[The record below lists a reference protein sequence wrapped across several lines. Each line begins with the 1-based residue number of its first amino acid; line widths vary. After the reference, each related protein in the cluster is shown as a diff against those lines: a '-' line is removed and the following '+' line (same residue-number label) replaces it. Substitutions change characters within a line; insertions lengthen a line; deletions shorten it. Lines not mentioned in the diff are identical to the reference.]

1 MGFGHVLTKLMG
13 AVLKIVFCLM
23 GMLAG
28 ASMAGEIRVMSS
40 GGFRAAY
47 LALAPEFER
56 ATGHK
61 LVSIWGGSMGSA
73 PTTIPN
79 RLKVGEAADVVI
91 LAAPSLDELIREGKV
106 VAGSR
111 TDLIRS
117 VIGVAVRAGDPC
129 PDISSTAAV
138 MRALERAKSIAYSSS
153 ASGVYLADLF
163 RRLGISE
170 RIHAKTIVS
179 DGPVGILVA
188 RGEAEIGFQQV
199 SELLPV
205 PGIDYLGPLPSAIQE
220 VTIFSAGLTVNA
232 REAEGGSALIK
243 FLTSPAAAPI
253 VRKNGMDP
261 VHGP

>member
-1 MGFGHVLTKLMG
+1 
-13 AVLKIVFCLM
+13 
-23 GMLAG
+23 
-28 ASMAGEIRVMSS
+28 MAAEIRVMSS

-79 RLKVGEAADVVI
+79 RLKAGEAADVVI
-91 LAAPSLDELIREGKV
+91 LAASSLDELIRDGKV
-106 VAGSR
+106 AAASR

-117 VIGVAVRAGDPC
+117 VIGVAVRAGAPR
-129 PDISSTAAV
+129 PDIGSTAAV
-138 MRALERAKSIAYSSS
+138 LRAVDEAKSIAYSSS

-163 RRLGISE
+163 RRLGMGD
-170 RIHAKTIVS
+170 RIKAKTIVS
-179 DGPVGILVA
+179 DGPVGVLVA

-205 PGIDYLGPLPSAIQE
+205 AGIDYVGPLPDEIQE
-220 VTIFSAGLTVNA
+220 VTIFSAGITANA
-232 REAEGGSALIK
+232 REPAAAQALIR
-243 FLTSPAAAPI
+243 FLTSPAVAPI
-253 VRKNGMDP
+253 VKKSGMDP
-261 VHGP
+261 VHGQ